1 MILCFIF
8 LFGLLLTS
16 ILTVRDVWVCEL
28 DENNKHQSHI
38 CKELRNAV
46 NCKTTIAPPIRAEV
60 LLKINNSITASAY
73 AFCGWDTAMSEIR
86 FCFLMLAF
94 LSVYYTWT
102 ALQKSSKKFAEL
114 VILF

>member
-1 MILCFIF
+1 MFSCFFF
-8 LFGLLLTS
+8 LFGLLITS

-60 LLKINNSITASAY
+60 LLKINNSIRASAY

-86 FCFLMLAF
+86 FCFLMLSF
-94 LSVYYTWT
+94 LSIYFTWK
-102 ALQKSSKKFAEL
+102 ALKNSSKRFADL
-114 VILF
+114 V